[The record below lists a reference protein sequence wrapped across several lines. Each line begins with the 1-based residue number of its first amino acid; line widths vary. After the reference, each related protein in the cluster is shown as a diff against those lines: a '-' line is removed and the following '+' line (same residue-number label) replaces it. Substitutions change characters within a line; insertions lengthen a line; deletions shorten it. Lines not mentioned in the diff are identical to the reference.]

1 MAKKTT
7 PAAADTTFN
16 MTAMVDTAAAVA
28 GPEDAVLA
36 GLLEELEGNDPT
48 VGAAAADEIIE
59 PEAIDAADALI
70 DSVSAE
76 AADTVAAHDTD
87 AGLTVWNKA
96 MGKSDDADELNLEAL
111 LDDVTATAAPV
122 DAAAADNDLVDDLL
136 DDVAQQAASI
146 EAKQKLYAEQDAPE
160 VGSGDDAPQTDADAV
175 AADTKKPRKKKD
187 AAPKEPKATRPTS
200 VTHKPGDL
208 LLAKLGTKAGD
219 YLIFSADPAE
229 NETKVADFIARMND
243 REAIAEKVR
252 EKIIMLM
259 TWMAGGRTGAL
270 NEVLRRTFTVL
281 SKDGTL
287 TSGDKGNLQQ
297 DLLAKPYSMGT
308 ARSQANQMFMALPEL
323 GLTLKS
329 KGAMTPNPDS
339 IMLQAIN
346 AQLGL

>member
-1 MAKKTT
+1 MAKKTNQ
-7 PAAADTTFN
+7 AAETTFN
-16 MTAMVDTAAAVA
+16 MTAVVDVSATVGA
-28 GPEDAVLA
+28 PEDSVLA

-48 VGAAAADEIIE
+48 VAAAGDEIIE
-59 PEAIDAADALI
+59 SDVIDAADALI

-76 AADTVAAHDTD
+76 AADTVASMNMEA
-87 AGLTVWNKA
+87 
-96 MGKSDDADELNLEAL
+96 ADHSADLDVDSL
-111 LDDVTATAAPV
+111 LDDVGTTAPV

-146 EAKQKLYAEQDAPE
+146 EAKQKLYAEQGAPE
-160 VGSGDDAPQTDADAV
+160 VGTGGDAPQTDADAG
-175 AADTKKPRKKKD
+175 AAKIKKPRKKKD
-187 AAPKEPKATRPTS
+187 AAPKVPKATRPTS

-229 NETKVADFIARMND
+229 NETKVAEFIARMND

-259 TWMAGGRTGAL
+259 TWMAGGGTGAL
-270 NEVLRRTFTVL
+270 NEVLRRTFAVL
-281 SKDGTL
+281 SKNGTL

>member
-1 MAKKTT
+1 MAKKTNQ
-7 PAAADTTFN
+7 AAETTFN
-16 MTAMVDTAAAVA
+16 MTAAVDVSATVGA
-28 GPEDAVLA
+28 PEDTVLA

-48 VGAAAADEIIE
+48 VGAGDEIIE
-59 PEAIDAADALI
+59 VDVIDAADALI
-70 DSVSAE
+70 DAVSAE
-76 AADTVAAHDTD
+76 AADTVASMNVEA
-87 AGLTVWNKA
+87 
-96 MGKSDDADELNLEAL
+96 ADQSADLDIDSL
-111 LDDVTATAAPV
+111 LDDVGTAAPV
-122 DAAAADNDLVDDLL
+122 DAAVAGNDLVDDLL

-259 TWMAGGRTGAL
+259 TWMAGGGTGTL

-323 GLTLKS
+323 GLTIKS
-329 KGAMTPNPDS
+329 KGTMTPNPDS